1 MEKDLQS
8 GRGGSAMN
16 KQRKTVLGATVA
28 RWRERGFISVV
39 LVYPILLFIVFY
51 IVVNFNS
58 FILAFQKVDV
68 NYNYVFTGFDNFKQV
83 FADLVSK
90 ENRMLSTG
98 FINSGLM
105 FLLVTGIGMP
115 LNLLFGY
122 MIYRKWR
129 GTGAFRL
136 IVMLPSIISG
146 MLMALM
152 FQKLMYAMP
161 SMMKTIGVDFPSVM
175 SDGNYVFGTTVFYS
189 LWTGF
194 GTAVIMYPNIMGT
207 IDNEIIEA
215 GRIDGCNSLQELWHI
230 IIPLIFP
237 TIATFMV
244 TGVAGI
250 FNNMGPNYTFWDTS
264 APPEA
269 TNIGY
274 LIYAKV
280 LKNGVSE
287 YGYTSALGMICT
299 LIAFPITLLV
309 KYIFDKAD
317 PVND

>member
-1 MEKDLQS
+1 MKKQ
-8 GRGGSAMN
+8 GG
-16 KQRKTVLGATVA
+16 KVLGATVA
-28 RWRERGFISVV
+28 RWKERGFIGAV
-39 LVYPILLFIVFY
+39 LAYPLLLFIVFY

-58 FILAFQKVDV
+58 FLLAFQRVDI
-68 NYNYVFTGFDNFKQV
+68 NYNYVFNGVENFKQV
-83 FADLVSK
+83 FSDLVSK
-90 ENRMLSTG
+90 DNRTLSLAV
-98 FINSGLM
+98 INSFLM
-105 FLLVTGIGMP
+105 FIFVTGIGMP
-115 LNLLFGY
+115 LNLIWGY
-122 MIYRKWR
+122 MIFHKWR
-129 GTGAFRL
+129 GTAAFRL

-152 FQKLMYAMP
+152 FQKLMYALP
-161 SMMKTIGVDFPSVM
+161 SMLKTIGIDFPHM
-175 SDGNYVFGTTVFYS
+175 MTDPNYVFGMTVFYS

-194 GTAVIMYPNIMGT
+194 GSAVVMYPNIMAN
-207 IDNEIIEA
+207 IDKEIIEA

-230 IIPLIFP
+230 IIPLILP

-274 LIYAKV
+274 LIYARV
-280 LKNGVSE
+280 LKSGAAE
-287 YGYTSALGMICT
+287 YGYTSALGFICT